1 VWTTRGLC
9 AAAPAKGGS
18 PIAICEYTAAT
29 CDPVDE
35 RGSHVRRGSEG
46 YVSLALLGLLD
57 KRVQRG
63 SKESELIPLGAPA
76 GEMIRRAVTAW
87 CFIACVAFQ

>member
-1 VWTTRGLC
+1 MWTTRGLC
-9 AAAPAKGGS
+9 AAAPAKGGN
-18 PIAICEYTAAT
+18 PIAICECTAAT

-63 SKESELIPLGAPA
+63 KVSELIPLGAPA

>member
-1 VWTTRGLC
+1 M
-9 AAAPAKGGS
+9 
-18 PIAICEYTAAT
+18 
-29 CDPVDE
+29 
-35 RGSHVRRGSEG
+35 RRGNEG
-46 YVSLALLGLLD
+46 YVSMALLLGLLD

-63 SKESELIPLGAPA
+63 KESELIPLGAPA